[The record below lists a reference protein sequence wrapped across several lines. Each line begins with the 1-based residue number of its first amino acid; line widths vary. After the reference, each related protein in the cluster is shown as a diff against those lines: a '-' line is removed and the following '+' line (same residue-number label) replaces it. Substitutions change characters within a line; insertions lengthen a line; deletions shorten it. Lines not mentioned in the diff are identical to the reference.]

1 MVVIAERGHAMVEAL
16 HSANQSLMDEIERRA
31 RRAGLKLAVY
41 RTSSR
46 TGAFAGYARYAA
58 YQGAKRPFGIRSR
71 RVVAWEQTPFQRYW
85 RPSIIGEAEALM
97 KLGKT
102 LWHMGLRSRLMAKIM
117 VRATSYKQQSV
128 STAHRLSNEAG
139 LAEANTWRTLTQ
151 AYIRVDGSGYIKVT
165 RDGVLMHEYILE
177 KE

>member
-1 MVVIAERGHAMVEAL
+1 
-16 HSANQSLMDEIERRA
+16 
-31 RRAGLKLAVY
+31 
-41 RTSSR
+41 
-46 TGAFAGYARYAA
+46 
-58 YQGAKRPFGIRSR
+58 
-71 RVVAWEQTPFQRYW
+71 
-85 RPSIIGEAEALM
+85 
-97 KLGKT
+97 
-102 LWHMGLRSRLMAKIM
+102 MAKIM